1 MPIVSIFFGIVVRM
15 YHDDHN
21 PPHFHATYGE
31 FEAVFEIKTGKLIG
45 GSLTPKARKLVEEW
59 RKKHLAEL
67 VAAWNA
73 VASMKAPK
81 RIKGLE

>member
-15 YHDDHN
+15 YHDDHS

-31 FEAVFEIKTGKLIG
+31 FEAVFEIKTGTLIG

-67 VAAWNA
+67 SAAWNA
-73 VASMKAPK
+73 VTLMKAPK

>member
-1 MPIVSIFFGIVVRM
+1 MPLISLFFGISIYM
-15 YHDDHN
+15 YMDDHN

-31 FEAVFEIKTGKLIG
+31 YEAVFEIKTGKLIG
-45 GSLTPKARKLVEEW
+45 GNLTPKARKLVEEW

-73 VASMKAPK
+73 VALMKAPK